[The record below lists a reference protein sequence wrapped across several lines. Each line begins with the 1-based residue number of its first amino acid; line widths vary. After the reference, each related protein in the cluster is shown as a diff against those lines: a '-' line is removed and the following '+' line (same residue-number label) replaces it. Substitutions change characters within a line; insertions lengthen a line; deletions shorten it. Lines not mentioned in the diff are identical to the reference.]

1 MNFIMTL
8 ISENEKDWKEKRTSE
23 NELKEIHKQGMTLP
37 PSTSYLPDK
46 CFWI

>member
-1 MNFIMTL
+1 MKKIG
-8 ISENEKDWKEKRTSE
+8 KKKRTSE
-23 NELKEIHKQGMTLP
+23 NKLKQIHKQGMTLP